1 MKYITFALTCLT
13 LAVFLSGCGDKGGP
27 DPTVQAKSV
36 ENAKNLRSYF
46 DKAGGNYDSLSAAD
60 KEAFVK
66 ASGGQ
71 EKATQNWNLMANGPG
86 AGRAGTTTGQ

>member
-1 MKYITFALTCLT
+1 MNKNLLIVCLGLT
-13 LAVFLSGCGDKGGP
+13 VFLSGCGDKGGP
-27 DPTVQAKSV
+27 DPSVQAKNV

-46 DKAGGNYDSLSAAD
+46 DKAGGNYNNLSDAD

-71 EKATQNWNLMANGPG
+71 EKAAQNWNLMANGPG
-86 AGRAGTTTGQ
+86 AGRSTGTNAQ